1 MYEPQNTDEHL
12 EKLNKV
18 MMEWYKNDHFD
29 NIPND
34 ILPDLVDTLAG
45 IIQNEENNQFYL
57 LRVIE
62 DIREKTGIGDKVML
76 ADLAGVLGYLLHQG
90 CDDCQEERNKQLEK
104 LKQMKGGLGD
114 GLESSLRPL

>member
-12 EKLNKV
+12 EELNKV

-29 NIPND
+29 NIPNE
-34 ILPDLVDTLAG
+34 ILPDLVDTLAR
-45 IIQNEENNQFYL
+45 IIQNEKNNLFYV

-62 DIREKTGIGDKVML
+62 DIREKTGIGDKVKI

-104 LKQMKGGLGD
+104 LKQMKEGV
-114 GLESSLRPL
+114 R

>member
-12 EKLNKV
+12 EGLNKV

-76 ADLAGVLGYLLHQG
+76 ADLADTLAGLIQNG
-90 CDDCQEERNKQLEK
+90 ESAIETNKQLVK
-104 LKQMKGGLGD
+104 RLQQMKGV
-114 GLESSLRPL
+114 